1 MISQLL
7 ATQKRLLAATD
18 TKHHRY
24 LFNSFNIEN
33 RLTGLI
39 GARGTGKTTLL
50 LQFIKTHFKQQDE
63 VIYVSLDHLYFSG
76 HSLLDFV
83 NEMIEVEGIRYFFFD
98 EVHKHPKWNQILKN
112 IHDSYPD
119 VTVVFSGSSSIDL
132 IQGTHDLS
140 RRGVLFHLAG
150 MSFRE
155 YLSFQ
160 GVAEIEAITVEALLS
175 NKSEIENKVA
185 EIPKLRGHFRDY
197 LQHGYYPFFLE
208 GTASYQ
214 EKLLRVID
222 KTIYED
228 IANHYRL
235 NTDKLPY
242 FKRLLSYMATV
253 QPGELNRNNIAKH
266 LGIDNK
272 TVQHY
277 LQILQDTGLAELIRE
292 NRAGSQLLKTSEKIY
307 LDNPNLYESISYE
320 IGQQSQVGTVRELF
334 FIKMLRNAG
343 QRVHYSK
350 VGDFEVDGVIY
361 EVGGKGKTAKQIRE
375 VDGPAYLVR
384 DDVLYGGKYEIPL
397 HLFGFFY

>member
-1 MISQLL
+1 MISQLI

-63 VIYVSLDHLYFSG
+63 VIYVSLDHLYFSDN
-76 HSLLDFV
+76 SLLDFV

-112 IHDSYPD
+112 IHDLYPD

-185 EIPKLRGHFRDY
+185 EIPKLRGHFRDF

-208 GTASYQ
+208 GTAPYQ

-228 IANHYRL
+228 ISNHYRL

-253 QPGELNRNNIAKH
+253 QPGELNRNSIAKH

-277 LQILQDTGLAELIRE
+277 LQILQGAGLAELISD
-292 NRAGSQLLKTSEKIY
+292 NKIY
-307 LDNPNLYESISYE
+307 LDNPNLYQSISYE
-320 IGQQSQVGTVRELF
+320 IGQQSQAGTVRDLF

-343 QRVHYSK
+343 HRVHYSK

-361 EVGGKGKTAKQIRE
+361 QVGGKGKTAKQIRE
-375 VDGPAYLVR
+375 VDGLAYLVK
-384 DDVLYGGKYEIPL
+384 DDVLYGGKREIPL
-397 HLFGFFY
+397 HLFGFLY